1 MPRHIVKGDTVIVTA
16 GSAKGSVGE
25 VIRVLP
31 DEDRVVVSGVNVRN
45 KRIPRSQ
52 QNLRVARSVLKRQS
66 ISRMSAPWSTASP
79 AASGLSLGTTAAKS
93 ASPPAMARCC
103 TNSRRPVTEDPPH
116 E

>member
-31 DEDRVVVSGVNVRN
+31 DEDRVVVSGVNVRQAYSTFA
-45 KRIPRSQ
+45 RT
-52 QNLRVARSVLKRQS
+52 LRVARFVPKRQS
-66 ISRMSAPWSTASP
+66 ISRMSTPWSTASP
-79 AASGLSLGTTAAKS
+79 AASGLSLRTTAKS

-103 TNSRRPVTEDPPH
+103 TNSRRPVTEDPSPW
-116 E
+116 

>member
-1 MPRHIVKGDTVIVTA
+1 MPRHIVKGDTVIVTS

-52 QNLRVARSVLKRQS
+52 QNPQGERVQQEVAIHVSNVMHVDPETGKGIR
-66 ISRMSAPWSTASP
+66 
-79 AASGLSLGTTAAKS
+79 
-93 ASPPAMARCC
+93 
-103 TNSRRPVTEDPPH
+103 RRPTTEK
-116 E
+116 

>member
-1 MPRHIVKGDTVIVTA
+1 MPRHIVKGDTVIVTS

-52 QNLRVARSVLKRQS
+52 QNPQGGS
-66 ISRMSAPWSTASP
+66 IRA
-79 AASGLSLGTTAAKS
+79 
-93 ASPPAMARCC
+93 
-103 TNSRRPVTEDPPH
+103 
-116 E
+116 

>member
-52 QNLRVARSVLKRQS
+52 QNPQGGSIRAEAANPYLECQPRGRRQ
-66 ISRMSAPWSTASP
+66 AQP
-79 AASGLSLGTTAAKS
+79 
-93 ASPPAMARCC
+93 
-103 TNSRRPVTEDPPH
+103 RPV
-116 E
+116 

>member
-1 MPRHIVKGDTVIVTA
+1 MPRHIVKGDTVNVTA

-52 QNLRVARSVLKRQS
+52 QNPGWL
-66 ISRMSAPWSTASP
+66 
-79 AASGLSLGTTAAKS
+79 
-93 ASPPAMARCC
+93 
-103 TNSRRPVTEDPPH
+103 DPC
-116 E
+116 